1 MRNMRR
7 EMWISESFIKIQP
20 ILNSRIKY
28 YSTLE
33 PTTNFI
39 NWAQN

>member
-20 ILNSRIKY
+20 QRIKY